1 MRAGSSAATLQ
12 AVTSQPGGVKTNEA
26 APSVA
31 YQCDL
36 QGVVELHVAGQY
48 RMDWMWTALLLSVK
62 MDR

>member
-1 MRAGSSAATLQ
+1 MRAGSSATTLQ

-48 RMDWMWTALLLSVK
+48 RMD
-62 MDR
+62 